1 MVMVVMTHWHGSAR
15 ARAAKKKLIASH
27 TPGNKNLAVDAE
39 INAVTCV
46 WRFHIWERGS

>member
-1 MVMVVMTHWHGSAR
+1 MDGNGRYDSLAWQCACAR
-15 ARAAKKKLIASH
+15 SKKASH
-27 TPGNKNLAVDAE
+27 TPSNKNLAVDAE